1 MCIGVAGTSILKE
14 ELDTTEAGRSR
25 GGRKHTDPVYG
36 VVVALHY
43 PRAMTVIWSLWSF
56 QLEKE
61 GIRLGEWHGCT
72 LMQRWVGRLRGIRPE
87 PDSQVGALPEVDAA

>member
-43 PRAMTVIWSLWSF
+43 PRAMTVIW
-56 QLEKE
+56 
-61 GIRLGEWHGCT
+61 
-72 LMQRWVGRLRGIRPE
+72 
-87 PDSQVGALPEVDAA
+87 